1 MLGTYINNR
10 DLVFVDLE
18 TNGLET
24 DTAIL
29 EIAALRY
36 RAGQYIEKTSFE
48 YLVQFNGILNP
59 SAEAV
64 HKIDS
69 DSLRVY
75 GRDIKDVLDLFVD
88 FSSEA
93 ILIGHN
99 IINFDLRILN
109 YHLWLHKLSLRCIG
123 VLDTKRIA
131 EQLLTLPSYRLEA
144 VASHF
149 GHVEPS
155 YHRAMTDV
163 RATTGVFQGLI
174 AIEKSL

>member
-1 MLGTYINNR
+1 MLGTYTNKR

-18 TNGLET
+18 TNGLDT

-36 RAGQYIEKTSFE
+36 TAGQFTEKASFE
-48 YLVQFNGILNP
+48 YLIRFDGVINP
-59 SAEAV
+59 SAAAV

-69 DSLRVY
+69 ESLRMY
-75 GRDIKDVLDLFVD
+75 GRDIKEVLGLFVD

-109 YHLWLHKLSLRCIG
+109 YHLWRHELSLSCIG

-131 EQLLTLPSYRLEA
+131 ERLLTLPSYRLEA
-144 VASHF
+144 LARHF
-149 GHVEPS
+149 GVIEPS
-155 YHRAMTDV
+155 YHRAMADV
-163 RATTGVFQGLI
+163 RATAGVFQGLLRSD
-174 AIEKSL
+174 A